1 MIEAKVKYGENSI
14 NMKFPCDSDYFDA
27 NLLKLGVAD
36 MTDTKLYISDISGCD
51 ELSFLKD
58 NVVDIEE
65 LNSLMQR
72 LDNFEEKDWKKF
84 LAVIKEFDI
93 KDMFALINTTFNM
106 RQYTLIQ
113 DMSSFEKIGKTYYTT
128 IHPNATKKE
137 ILETDFNM
145 IGKKLMDSNS
155 GLMTS
160 YGLLFINEDVPYT
173 IGYDRITLPGD
184 DIENNLLAVRLDYKD
199 KKGYISL
206 PESQY
211 AIDRLIKRMGVN
223 SIEEC
228 TAECAEFNTKNDMWQ
243 NRFDN
248 ILSKEGVYKLNE
260 LAKAINQKFG
270 REEYLTQL
278 SAVVEYAEVSDIE
291 SIITLSKHLDNFI
304 YMRKVYDFEDLAKR
318 WIEDNDEYELSVELE
333 DFFLFEEFGR
343 QIVEDYKAKFLDSG
357 GCVCTDGDVTLDTI
371 FKKND
376 HEDTMSMSEM

>member
-72 LDNFEEKDWKKF
+72 LDNFEEKDRKKF

-160 YGLLFINEDVPYT
+160 YGLLFINEDVSYT